1 VHGTERTELLTPS
14 YAVSLA
20 SVLPSV
26 AASLG
31 VAVGAAG
38 ASGSSRRT
46 GDRPGCAELI
56 DLPPARGAVVVL
68 VDGLGAEQLQRR
80 GGHAP
85 FMRTMASTAPGL
97 TCGFPSTTATSM
109 GSFGT
114 GLPPGVHG
122 MVGWQVLMPGRDR
135 LLNQLSWHEGPD
147 PLAWQPH
154 GTVFEQVAA
163 AGLPVTRVGPAH
175 FEASGLTRAAL
186 RGGRFAVARR
196 PAQRVTAALAALAR
210 DPRALVYLYW
220 GEVDKTGHEHG
231 PDSWQWGEQVEAVDA
246 QLADLA
252 RRLPAGTSLTVTA
265 DHGMVHTPEQ
275 DRHDLAY
282 EDDLAHGI
290 RHLGGE
296 PRAPQAYCEP
306 GAAADVLA
314 TWRAVLGEEGLV
326 LSRQEAVA
334 AGWFGPVRE
343 EVLPRIGDLVVAMR
357 GRATVLDS
365 RALRPEVLR
374 LRGHHGSLTL
384 AEMAIPLLHLPA

>member
-1 VHGTERTELLTPS
+1 MHGTERTELLTPS

-31 VAVGAAG
+31 VAVGATG

-85 FMRTMASTAPGL
+85 FLRTLVSPVQDL

-147 PLAWQPH
+147 PFAWQPH

-196 PAQRVTAALAALAR
+196 PAERVTAALAALAR

-231 PDSWQWGEQVEAVDA
+231 PDSWQWGEQVEAVDT
-246 QLADLA
+246 QLA
-252 RRLPAGTSLTVTA
+252 
-265 DHGMVHTPEQ
+265 
-275 DRHDLAY
+275 
-282 EDDLAHGI
+282 
-290 RHLGGE
+290 
-296 PRAPQAYCEP
+296 
-306 GAAADVLA
+306 
-314 TWRAVLGEEGLV
+314 
-326 LSRQEAVA
+326 
-334 AGWFGPVRE
+334 
-343 EVLPRIGDLVVAMR
+343 
-357 GRATVLDS
+357 
-365 RALRPEVLR
+365 
-374 LRGHHGSLTL
+374 
-384 AEMAIPLLHLPA
+384 